1 MLNQLKHFV
10 ENNIFIIEVNH
21 LEIKMKLLS
30 TLGWTAKVVI
40 EAAKILG
47 ADEHIVFYGYVDDEE
62 KERVLSALE
71 EVKKELKN
79 VKAVQ
84 VDPMNF
90 HDCIMKINENID
102 EESVANITGGTKIMS
117 FSLALK
123 AALLDIP
130 IVYVVTENGKTTVKR
145 VPVRLSTSQ
154 RSFFRMS
161 EEDSTAK
168 EMLKILLNEYN
179 GKAKMK
185 ELKMRLNRKYS
196 TLSDAKSKLILANL
210 IREEKVGR
218 EKILIANSVAYLFG
232 GNAI

>member
-1 MLNQLKHFV
+1 MR
-10 ENNIFIIEVNH
+10 
-21 LEIKMKLLS
+21 LLS
-30 TLGWTAKVVI
+30 TLGWTSKVVI
-40 EAAKILG
+40 EAAKSLNPE
-47 ADEHIVFYGYVDDEE
+47 EHIVFYGYVDDEE
-62 KERVLSALE
+62 KERILGALD
-71 EVKKELKN
+71 EVKSELNN

-90 HDCIMKINENID
+90 HDCIMKINEYID
-102 EESVANITGGTKIMS
+102 DESVANITGGTKIMS

-145 VPVRLSTSQ
+145 VPVRLSSSK
-154 RSFFRMS
+154 RNFFRMS

-168 EMLKILLNEYN
+168 DMLKILLNEYN

-185 ELKMRLNRKYS
+185 DLKMRLDRKYS
-196 TLSDAKSKLILANL
+196 TISDAKSKLILANL

-218 EKILIANSVAYLFG
+218 EKVLIANSVAYLFG
-232 GNAI
+232 GNAL